1 MVWVFAGPR
10 KKNNPDVQALNG
22 TSIVISCICP
32 GASAPLDGLNVTPP
46 GTFVKARQF
55 RFVWLLVGATTS
67 AWQT

>member
-10 KKNNPDVQALNG
+10 KKNNPDAQALNG
-22 TSIVISCICP
+22 TRIVMSSICP
-32 GASAPLDGLNVTPP
+32 GASAPLDGLKVMPP

-55 RFVWLLVGATTS
+55 KSIWLLAGANTS